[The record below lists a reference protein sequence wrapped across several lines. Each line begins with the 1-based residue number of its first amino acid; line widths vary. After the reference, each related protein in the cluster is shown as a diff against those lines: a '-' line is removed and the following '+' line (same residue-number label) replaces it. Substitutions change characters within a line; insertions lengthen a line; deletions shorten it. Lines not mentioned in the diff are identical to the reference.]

1 MARSLDL
8 EVIAEGV
15 EKDEQLAFLRLQFC
29 DNVQGYLVSYPI
41 SASALNRVLNLNE
54 NPGQEKP
61 PIGTL

>member
-1 MARSLDL
+1 
-8 EVIAEGV
+8 V